1 MKPLKTNK
9 PKPQP
14 KPIIKQ
20 KRVYP
25 VDGKTIAG
33 LLHGIH
39 DHHPKTERIIYH
51 EEDIIK
57 LLTKLGYPKPKW
69 EISLDLD
76 KFKALRIKLDKP
88 RAPRK

>member
-9 PKPQP
+9 PKTQIKPQIKPQP
-14 KPIIKQ
+14 KP
-20 KRVYP
+20 KRIYP
-25 VDGKTIAG
+25 IDGKTIAG

-39 DHHPKTERIIYH
+39 HHHPKTEVIIYY
-51 EEDIIK
+51 EDDIIR

-76 KFKALRIKLDKP
+76 KFKALRIKLDV
-88 RAPRK
+88 